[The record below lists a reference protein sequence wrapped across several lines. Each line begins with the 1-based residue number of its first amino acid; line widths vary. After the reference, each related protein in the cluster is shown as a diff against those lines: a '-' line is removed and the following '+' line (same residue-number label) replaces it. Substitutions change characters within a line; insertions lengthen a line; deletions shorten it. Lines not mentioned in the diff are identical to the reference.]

1 MNYEILEAIGQ
12 IAREK
17 NVSKEL
23 VLETLEAGLLSAA
36 KKHFGTSDNVYV
48 RIDPAT
54 GETNMSI
61 RKKVVEEIE
70 DPALEITLVEA
81 LKIDSDTELDSEVE
95 IELDF
100 LTFGRNAIQAAKQML
115 IQKIREAER
124 DKIYENYVQR
134 VGEVVTG
141 TVQQILRGDIII
153 NLGQAEAVLL
163 YSEQIHKERYHQ
175 GSPVRAIISDV
186 QRLIKGPQIFL
197 SRTTTNFLVR
207 LFEIEVPEIYEG
219 IVEIKGVARE
229 PGERSKIAVASTDG
243 RIDPVGA
250 CVGIKGSRVQA
261 IVREL
266 SNERI
271 DIIHYSDDSSVYITR
286 ALAPADVLRV
296 EVDRKENKLTAIV
309 DEEQLSLAI
318 GKGGQN
324 ARLASQLMNVKVDII
339 TLVEYQESE
348 LKKARSRGLLLNLG
362 GVGEKLL
369 FELNTLNITSI
380 QDIAESK
387 LHILTEIKGVGEK
400 KAEKIIEK
408 ANIYMEKMRET
419 IEENEI
425 EE

>member
-23 VLETLEAGLLSAA
+23 VIETLEAGLLSAA

-100 LTFGRNAIQAAKQML
+100 LTFGRNAIKAAKQML

-141 TVQQILRGDIII
+141 TVQQIVRGDIII
-153 NLGQAEAVLL
+153 NLGQAEAILL

-175 GSPVRAIISDV
+175 GSSVRAIIFDV
-186 QRLIKGPQIFL
+186 QRLTKGPQIFL
-197 SRTTTNFLVR
+197 SRTTSNFLIR

-219 IVEIKGVARE
+219 FVEIKGVARE

-339 TLVEYQESE
+339 AQVEYQESE
-348 LKKARSRGLLLNLG
+348 LKKARSRGLLLNLD

-369 FELNTLNITSI
+369 FKLNTLNITSI

-387 LHILTEIKGVGEK
+387 VHILTEINGVGEK
-400 KAEKIIEK
+400 
-408 ANIYMEKMRET
+408 
-419 IEENEI
+419 
-425 EE
+425 